1 MDRAISSSDSLLLP
15 SFVTVLSDSVLIF
28 LFLDKMLWEE
38 FVDNILRDK
47 GWSLSES
54 EPSKSGKLFI
64 LLSLVNRTSDI
75 EDVEFNL
82 DLLWEIGT
90 SSESESDSTISFV
103 LITI

>member
-1 MDRAISSSDSLLLP
+1 LDRAISSSDSLLLP